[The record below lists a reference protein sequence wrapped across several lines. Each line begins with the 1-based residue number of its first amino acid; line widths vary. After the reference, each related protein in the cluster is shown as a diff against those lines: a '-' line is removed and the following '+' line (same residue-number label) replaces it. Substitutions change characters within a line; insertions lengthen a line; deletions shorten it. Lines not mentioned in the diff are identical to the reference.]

1 MGYGQVNV
9 GGRISQNNIVSLFNN
24 DSSAKQFSTATSDSL
39 QTTATTNVN
48 YGLFTY
54 TFGGGDYDNTIKIQ
68 GSNDNLKWTDIKSIR
83 LSSHKAET
91 FKGVTKGY
99 TYYRLYSRCTGD
111 DYSPRSINSGIIST
125 SPINLTIGN
134 TQN

>member
-9 GGRISQNNIVSLFNN
+9 GGSSSKVNLVSLFNN
-24 DSSAKQFSTATSDSL
+24 DSRAKHISVATSESL

-54 TFGGGDYDNTIKIQ
+54 TFSDVYDNTIKLQ
-68 GSNDNLKWTDIKSIR
+68 GSNDNLEWTDIKSIR

-91 FKGVTKGY
+91 ITGTTNGY
-99 TYYRLYSRCTGD
+99 TYYRIYSRCAGD
-111 DYSPRSINSGIIST
+111 DYSPRSTNSGIIST